1 MRTKSSKPEKIIDF
15 IHRFEERKGYP
26 PSIRDIASGCDI
38 SSTSVVKYNLN
49 ILQNRGYI
57 RCHSEIAR
65 GIEVIDR
72 DSYSRYKR
80 EIPVIGQIAAGK
92 PIPVPESGTW
102 NIVSAAETI
111 GLTEDIVRG
120 REGLYALKVKGWS
133 MVDALVS
140 DGDMVLMEYVNSVD
154 NGEVAA
160 IWLREEKE
168 ATLKKFYAEKDRIR
182 LQPANQMMEPIYVD
196 PDNVEIQGKVIA
208 VIRQIGT

>member
-1 MRTKSSKPEKIIDF
+1 MGRKSTKPEKIMDF
-15 IHRFEERKGYP
+15 IRRFEERNGYP
-26 PSIRDIASGCDI
+26 PSIRDIARGCNI

-49 ILQNRGYI
+49 ILQNCGYI
-57 RCHSEIAR
+57 RCHGEVAR

-72 DSYSRYKR
+72 DSYNGCKR

-102 NIVSAAETI
+102 DTVNVAEKI
-111 GLTEDIVRG
+111 ELTEDIVRG

-168 ATLKKFYAEKDRIR
+168 ATLKKFYVEGDRIR
-182 LQPANQMMEPIYVD
+182 LQPANQMMEPIYVN
-196 PDNVEIQGKVIA
+196 PDNVEIQGRVIA
-208 VIRQIGT
+208 VIRRIGS